1 MRWDQYNPYIYN
13 CYPNSS
19 RHYQPRLSNKKVVLK
34 LVHKEEEEEE
44 DLLKKK
50 RKKKKKGSLLPSSA
64 GRRATCALTWNTPMM
79 IHRSSMSVLRV
90 KLKPISGFFWALISC
105 CIIYLS
111 PPTWYALSS
120 SFKLL
125 FVWMKRTI
133 NTMLQYLSILS
144 KKIKAKENKREIVT
158 TVTELCFFNKGGSGR
173 LWLFVVLVLL
183 SLTWVI
189 EEEI

>member
-1 MRWDQYNPYIYN
+1 M
-13 CYPNSS
+13 
-19 RHYQPRLSNKKVVLK
+19 VLK
-34 LVHKEEEEEE
+34 LVHK
-44 DLLKKK
+44 L
-50 RKKKKKGSLLPSSA
+50 KKKKKDSLLPSSA

-79 IHRSSMSVLRV
+79 IQRSSMSVLRV

-111 PPTWYALSS
+111 PPSWYALSS
-120 SFKLL
+120 SFKPV

-133 NTMLQYLSILS
+133 NTMLQYLSILR
-144 KKIKAKENKREIVT
+144 KKKKAKENKREIVT
-158 TVTELCFFNKGGSGR
+158 TVTKLCFFNKGGSGR
-173 LWLFVVLVLL
+173 LWLFVALLVLI

>member
-1 MRWDQYNPYIYN
+1 M
-13 CYPNSS
+13 
-19 RHYQPRLSNKKVVLK
+19 VLK

-44 DLLKKK
+44 DLLKKKKKK

-79 IHRSSMSVLRV
+79 IQRSSMSVLRV

-111 PPTWYALSS
+111 PPSWYALSS
-120 SFKLL
+120 SFKPV

-133 NTMLQYLSILS
+133 NTMLQYLSILR
-144 KKIKAKENKREIVT
+144 KKKKKAKENKREIVT

-173 LWLFVVLVLL
+173 LWLFVALLVLI